1 MSKYFSEDHEW
12 LVVDG
17 DTATVG
23 ITEHAAKA
31 LGDIVFIELKEV
43 GDDFEQGDDIGV
55 IESVKA
61 ASEIYAPVNG
71 EVVEA
76 NEELMDNPGSVNES
90 PEGDAWLYKIKIA
103 DASQLDTLM
112 DEAAYTAFISE

>member
-12 LVVDG
+12 VLVDG